1 MLTYLLQQTIIG
13 QRRASRRRVFAV
25 NQETTGSEPKTSA
38 ERVAMTIPAR
48 AEYVGVV
55 RLAAAAIAG
64 RMAFGYDEVE
74 DLKVAVS
81 EACSDAILNGGAEV
95 EVQFAI
101 GPDRLEVQVAGAAGQ
116 AERDQESEMGLLLM
130 RVLMDEVRTQ
140 REGARH
146 ILHLVKRLSK

>member
-1 MLTYLLQQTIIG
+1 MLTRLLQQTTG
-13 QRRASRRRVFAV
+13 ERRPSRRRVLTV
-25 NQETTGSEPKTSA
+25 NPETTGSEPKTNS

-81 EACSDAILNGGAEV
+81 EACSEAILNGGAEV
-95 EVQFAI
+95 NVVFAI
-101 GPDRLEVQVAGAAGQ
+101 NPDRLEVQVAGGVGQ
-116 AERDQESEMGLLLM
+116 ADRDQESEMGLLLM
-130 RVLMDEVRTQ
+130 RVLMDDVRTEH
-140 REGARH
+140 EGARKV
-146 ILHLVKRLSK
+146 LHLVKRLSK